1 MSWLAVSLGL
11 VLGLRHA
18 FDPDHVAAVATL
30 LRGGERR
37 GSMRRGL
44 ALGAMWGLGH
54 ATTLALSVA
63 LLSALRLELHPSF
76 PAALEL
82 AVAAMLVALGARS
95 IWMSWHDANRGAPA
109 SHRHGDATHTH
120 PMTLPHVHVAGT
132 ALAWRPLLIGGL
144 HGLAGSGGMML
155 LLSSRQD
162 TGWQVAGFTAAFVL
176 GSILSMAAV
185 SAAGAVALGAVTG
198 RAQRGLTAL
207 AGAASVVIGILW
219 ALGPLAEL
227 T

>member
-11 VLGLRHA
+11 ALGLRHA

-30 LRGGERR
+30 MRGGSRQ

-54 ATTLALSVA
+54 AAALALSVA
-63 LLSALRLELHPSF
+63 LLSALRLELHPSL
-76 PAALEL
+76 PPALEL
-82 AVAAMLVALGARS
+82 AVSVMLVALGARS
-95 IWMSWHDANRGAPA
+95 IWASWRDANRGEVS
-109 SHRHGDATHTH
+109 SHAHGVATHTH

-144 HGLAGSGGMML
+144 HGLAGSGGLML

-162 TGWQVAGFTAAFVL
+162 TGWQVVGFTAAFVV

-185 SAAGAVALGAVTG
+185 TAAGTIALGSVPG
-198 RAQRGLTAL
+198 RVQRGLTAL
-207 AGAASVVIGILW
+207 AGAASIVIGVLW
-219 ALGPLAEL
+219 AMGPLSEL
-227 T
+227 L